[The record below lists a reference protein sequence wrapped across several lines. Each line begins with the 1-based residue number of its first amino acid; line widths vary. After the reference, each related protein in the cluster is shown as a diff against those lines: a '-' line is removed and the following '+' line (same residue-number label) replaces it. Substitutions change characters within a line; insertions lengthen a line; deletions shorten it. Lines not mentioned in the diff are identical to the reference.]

1 MLEVKPTG
9 RRGRTATGS
18 RAVLYNGPRAAKP
31 QGPPN
36 SPCILFHLLKKRNT
50 SIK

>member
-18 RAVLYNGPRAAKP
+18 RAVLYNGPGAAKP
-31 QGPPN
+31 QGAPKQPMH
-36 SPCILFHLLKKRNT
+36 SFPSSEKTKHEH
-50 SIK
+50 